1 MLVELRQH
9 ESHSVQVWGDLE
21 PPVLLHCCGNIA
33 LDAEGFPDL
42 CEGSELVV
50 WDGLRLANS
59 KT

>member
-1 MLVELRQH
+1 MEMENIDINPQRTGQ
-9 ESHSVQVWGDLE
+9 GDLG